1 MSTRARVMA
10 GVMGLAL
17 VAGARGS
24 IWVESSDAGALP
36 SLDQMTIGVGSLD
49 SIEGMLTDRSD
60 VDMFRIT
67 ITNTS
72 LFTAMVTSTS
82 QDTQL
87 YLFTTDGHGVV
98 MNDDDPTGGGSLQ
111 SRVDGAYVPSLGTYL
126 LAITRYNRDPR
137 DSNGRSL
144 WRDTPYNTIRQPDGP
159 GKNSVI
165 TSWSTTTA
173 GTGGAYTIA
182 MTGASFAVAP
192 SPGSLALLGLGGMV
206 ILRRGRGGVV

>member
-1 MSTRARVMA
+1 MA

-24 IWVESSDAGALP
+24 IWVETTDAGALP
-36 SLDQMTIGVGSLD
+36 SLEQMTIGVGSLD
-49 SIEGMLTDRSD
+49 SIEGMLGDRSD

-67 ITNTS
+67 ITDTV
-72 LFTAMVTSTS
+72 LFTAMVTGTT

-87 YLFTTDGHGVV
+87 YLFTTDGRGIV
-98 MNDDDPTGGGSLQ
+98 MNDDDPTGSGSLR
-111 SRVDGAYVPSLGTYL
+111 SRIDGAYVPSLGTYL

-144 WRDTPYNTIRQPDGP
+144 WKDTPYNTIRRPDGS
-159 GKNSVI
+159 GKNSAI
-165 TSWSTTTA
+165 ASWSSTTA
-173 GTGGAYTIA
+173 GAGGAYTIA
-182 MTGASFAVAP
+182 MTGASFAVTP

-206 ILRRGRGGVV
+206 ILRRGRGTFEAA

>member
-1 MSTRARVMA
+1 MSARARVMA

-24 IWVESSDAGALP
+24 IWLESSDAGALP

-49 SIEGMLTDRSD
+49 SIEGMLSDRSD

-67 ITNTS
+67 IADTS
-72 LFTAMVTSTS
+72 LFEAMVTNTT

-98 MNDDDPTGGGSLQ
+98 MNDDDPTGSGSLR
-111 SRVDGAYVPSLGTYL
+111 SRIDGASVPALGTYL

-144 WRDTPYNTIRQPDGP
+144 WKDMPYSTIRQPDGP
-159 GKNSVI
+159 GKNSAI
-165 TSWSTTTA
+165 TRWSSTTA
-173 GTGGAYTIA
+173 GVGGAYTIA
-182 MTGASFAVAP
+182 MTGATFAVTP

-206 ILRRGRGGVV
+206 ILRRERGVLA